1 MVAPFIGGN
10 LPLTG
15 GNTFVSLK
23 TQRHGKIY
31 FVVELQATDTD
42 TASWIQYSIVEKRQA
57 YLELSYLCRTFVLLW
72 KWQETDTATNQGKC
86 LRRHNHSP
94 KFLVRCCQARQGK
107 ARQGKDTTADGS
119 RFYLELSYLCRT
131 FVLLN

>member
-57 YLELSYLCRTFVLLW
+57 YLELSYLCRTFVLL
-72 KWQETDTATNQGKC
+72 N
-86 LRRHNHSP
+86 
-94 KFLVRCCQARQGK
+94 
-107 ARQGKDTTADGS
+107 
-119 RFYLELSYLCRT
+119 
-131 FVLLN
+131 

>member
-31 FVVELQATDTD
+31 FVVELQGTD
-42 TASWIQYSIVEKRQA
+42 TARPRQYSIVEKRQA
-57 YLELSYLCRTFVLLW
+57 YLELSYLCHTFVLLW
-72 KWQETDTATNQGKC
+72 KWQDKLTKARQGKC
-86 LRRHNHSP
+86 LRRH
-94 KFLVRCCQARQGK
+94 
-107 ARQGKDTTADGS
+107 KDTAS
-119 RFYLELSYLCRT
+119 
-131 FVLLN
+131 LLAVD